1 MVRSRPG
8 LFLMSMRTVHVVSH
22 THWDREWYHP
32 AERFRQRLIALVDE
46 LIDDPPPAGR
56 SFLLDGQAVILED
69 YLEVR
74 PERASE
80 LATLLREGRIEAG
93 PWYVLADELIPGGE
107 ALVRNLLAGRR
118 VLRALRAESPPVLYC
133 PDSFGH
139 PASLPE
145 LARGFEKQVIVLWRG
160 FGGSRW
166 PRTNLV
172 RWRAPSG
179 TDVLLYHLTR
189 SGYELGSSLP
199 AEREAARVRWQNIRS
214 EYAEREALG
223 PELLLNGADHHAR
236 QANLEDAL
244 ALLAAASS
252 PDAMH
257 AGSLANFATSVQE
270 ATLQRVPEVR
280 GELRDSY
287 GYTWTL
293 QGTLASRVPQKR
305 RYVVRERE
313 LLRDVE
319 PWVALAAFQSGG
331 SRRHLMRAAWKP
343 LLLCQ
348 PHDTLCGCSIDQ
360 VARAMDARL
369 ESVAAQ
375 AEGLREDAIFDL
387 VGHDREIARAQP
399 DFWQPLVLIRNRAPR
414 SRSGV
419 AVAEVSVKLRDVPVG
434 PGSGSRG
441 GDDHGTSLPFA
452 DATIA
457 HERTEAP
464 RAYPDNDAVLRFPV
478 AFWAENVPGYG
489 ITAIPLADAAA
500 TLLPPEAD
508 RVHVK
513 GRRISNGRL
522 TLRWTPRGRISLEDA
537 ATRRTID
544 DLVAWES
551 AWDTGDLYTPS
562 IGKPKLR
569 PRLLETQLLH
579 EGPIVAA
586 LEQQWRLSA
595 RDEHVDVRLR
605 FVLEAGA
612 GFLRFGVLGDNA
624 ARDHRLRLVVNT
636 DVSRGRTFADA
647 AFACVERS
655 PLRVTAREARMERP
669 VPTAPLHRYVSLF
682 GAKRG
687 ATLFADGC
695 TEYETRDGAIH
706 VTLLR
711 GVGELSR
718 NDLPERPGHAG
729 WPSPTPEAQCIGLF
743 QAEFGILL
751 HGPRTAPVIDAI
763 ERVADDVLFPLTGET
778 LRSAVRLPGQFDG
791 ATLRGAGLAFS
802 ALKETEEGDGLVLRC
817 VNRLDQP
824 VDGEWAVN
832 GTRRLSEAHR
842 ARLDEATLE
851 RLELSGE
858 GNCVRFRAAP
868 YEVVTIL
875 VR

>member
-1 MVRSRPG
+1 MLS
-8 LFLMSMRTVHVVSH
+8 VHVVSH

-32 AERFRQRLIALVDE
+32 AERFRQRLVALVDE
-46 LIDDPPPAGR
+46 LLDDPPPAGR

-107 ALVRNLLAGRR
+107 ALVRNLLSGRR
-118 VLRALRAESPPVLYC
+118 ALRALRADSPPVLYC

-145 LARGFEKQVIVLWRG
+145 LAAGFGKQVIVLWRG

-172 RWRAPSG
+172 RWRSPSG
-179 TDVLLYHLTR
+179 TDALLYHLTR

-199 AEREAARVRWQNIRS
+199 TERDAVRERWERIRSEFAEREAV
-214 EYAEREALG
+214 G

-236 QANLEDAL
+236 QANLDDAL
-244 ALLAAASS
+244 ALLATASP
-252 PDAMH
+252 PDAIH
-257 AGSLANFATSVQE
+257 AGSLADFATKVHE
-270 ATLQRVPEVR
+270 ASSGRVPEVR

-293 QGTLASRVPQKR
+293 QGTLASRAPQKR
-305 RYVVRERE
+305 RYVVHERE

-319 PWVALAAFQSGG
+319 PWVALAAFHGAA

-369 ESVAAQ
+369 DSVAAQ

-387 VGHDREIARAQP
+387 VGHDRDLARIQSHS
-399 DFWQPLVLIRNRAPR
+399 WQPCVLVRNRAPR
-414 SRSGV
+414 TRSGV

-434 PGSGSRG
+434 PGSASGG
-441 GDDHGTSLPFA
+441 GDEHAATLPFA
-452 DATIA
+452 DAA
-457 HERTEAP
+457 VVHERTEAL
-464 RAYPDNDAVLRFPV
+464 RAYPDNDAVLKFPV
-478 AFWAENVPGYG
+478 AFWVENVPGCG
-489 ITAIPLADAAA
+489 IASIPLADAAP
-500 TLLPPEAD
+500 TLLPPEPD
-508 RVHVK
+508 RVRVD
-513 GRRISNGRL
+513 GRRMSNGRL
-522 TLRWTPRGRISLEDA
+522 TLRWTVRGRITLEDD
-537 ATRRTID
+537 ATGRTIE
-544 DLVAWES
+544 DLVG
-551 AWDTGDLYTPS
+551 WDSSWDRGDLYTPS

-569 PRLLETQLLH
+569 PRLLDTQLLH
-579 EGPIVAA
+579 EGPVVAA
-586 LEQQWRLSA
+586 LEQHWRLGA
-595 RDEHVDVRLR
+595 REEHVDLRLR
-605 FVLEAGA
+605 FVLDAGA
-612 GFLRFGVLGDNA
+612 SFLRFGVLGDNA

-636 DVSRGRTFADA
+636 DVSRGKTFADA

-655 PLRVTAREARMERP
+655 PVRVSAREARAERP
-669 VPTAPLHRYVSLF
+669 VPTAPLHRYVSVF

-695 TEYETRDGAIH
+695 TEYETHDGTIR
-706 VTLLR
+706 VTLVR
-711 GVGELSR
+711 SVGELSR

-729 WPSPTPEAQCIGLF
+729 WPAPTPEAQCIGPF
-743 QAEFGILL
+743 QAEFGLLL
-751 HGPRTAPVIDAI
+751 HGPRTPPVVVEI
-763 ERVADDVLFPLTGET
+763 ERTADDVLFPLTGET
-778 LRSAVRLPGQFDG
+778 LRSALRVPAPIDG
-791 ATLRGAGLAFS
+791 VELRGAGLGFS
-802 ALKETEEGDGLVLRC
+802 ALKEPEEGEGLVLRC
-817 VNRLDQP
+817 VNFLDQP
-824 VDGEWAVN
+824 VDGEWRLN
-832 GTRRLSEAHR
+832 GTRRLGEALK
-842 ARLDEATLE
+842 ARLDEATME
-851 RLELSGE
+851 RLELS

-868 YEVVTIL
+868 CEVVTIL